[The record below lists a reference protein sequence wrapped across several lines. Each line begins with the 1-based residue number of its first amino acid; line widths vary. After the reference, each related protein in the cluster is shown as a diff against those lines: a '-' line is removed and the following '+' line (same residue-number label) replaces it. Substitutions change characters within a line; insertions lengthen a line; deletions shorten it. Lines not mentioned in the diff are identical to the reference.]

1 MILSQSSRW
10 CKHVHRRLEFLRSE
24 EVKKVNR
31 KHRLIFCLKNPI
43 LYFRNRKGIILFM
56 VFHGPSLKQKHATD
70 SAKHGVLIDL
80 PKLLRFGRH
89 LLGDIT
95 TWWWTCRCE
104 QKSIVGHE
112 EQGPMGFHIVHAVSR
127 IKDDIIY
134 IYIWENYN
142 FSLTWMNCGH
152 FGMIP
157 L

>member
-10 CKHVHRRLEFLRSE
+10 CKHVHRRLEFLRPE

-31 KHRLIFCLKNPI
+31 KHRLIFCQKSHTRSQDRHHLI
-43 LYFRNRKGIILFM
+43 
-56 VFHGPSLKQKHATD
+56 HGPSLKQKHATD

-127 IKDDIIY
+127 IKDN

-142 FSLTWMNCGH
+142 ISLTWMNCGH
-152 FGMIP
+152 LGMIP